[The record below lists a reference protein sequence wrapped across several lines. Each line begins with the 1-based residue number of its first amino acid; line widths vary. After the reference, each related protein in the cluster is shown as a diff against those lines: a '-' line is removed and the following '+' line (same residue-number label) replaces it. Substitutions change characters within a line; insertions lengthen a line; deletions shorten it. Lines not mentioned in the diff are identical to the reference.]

1 MSAFWVPVPTRKV
14 NNGQEPIPRR
24 ADATRTE
31 QLYRSSATSKR
42 PKNRNTA
49 LERLERPISITEDR
63 DRSRES
69 SGQLAA
75 VTIRVAMFVAHRS
88 GAWRSLAARIGLA
101 PHDGSRTSSG
111 PMSQARFL
119 KSSCHAPS
127 APAHR
132 AAGRRRRPAQPSSMY
147 AAATLDGD
155 DHRLALTVCKPD
167 INRTSTPPT
176 CLTISSAGAGS
187 CPPLARERTA

>member
-1 MSAFWVPVPTRKV
+1 MSAFWGACSDEKGEQR
-14 NNGQEPIPRR
+14 PRT
-24 ADATRTE
+24 D
-31 QLYRSSATSKR
+31 SATSR
-42 PKNRNTA
+42 CHPNRTALPLQRYVQATENRNTA

-69 SGQLAA
+69 SGQLAV

-88 GAWRSLAARIGLA
+88 GALAITRGKIGLA

-127 APAHR
+127 APAHEPP
-132 AAGRRRRPAQPSSMY
+132 AVVEGRRNHQACTPRPRSTETTIVWRSRCANRISIAHPHRR
-147 AAATLDGD
+147 
-155 DHRLALTVCKPD
+155 RV
-167 INRTSTPPT
+167 
-176 CLTISSAGAGS
+176 
-187 CPPLARERTA
+187 